1 MAQGKENERELFET
15 IVVRGEMSGD
25 AGVVAFGESIKEFEE
40 SLRERYVKAGRAD
53 IPKAELMDIE
63 KELSDGWPFFD
74 KIAALSGKLEV
85 VSHEDVETLT
95 GLLSNIALENDEG
108 TSVYENDETGN
119 RHCFVYDARLESS
132 RIVVDPI
139 FGEDK
144 VLRDVRIYYEFKIP
158 QDKDEDV
165 LFYAYPDDLSH
176 HAYGEAVS
184 SVEARTRLQ
193 YKWSEQFEILESAI
207 LDDTRELPER
217 LIDIVTKLKDALA
230 DDEFRKY
237 AELFVNDELA
247 LNQER
252 PYVIT
257 AKKGFDLLGDIESET
272 AEWMPVTIE
281 GELKTDIYY
290 PDIRF
295 TRAGADDPNAIEA
308 CIHGETFNDADGDKP
323 EVIAVTAEN
332 ILGFQRTWARDSLAN
347 LAFKIIQDERAA
359 HRTVNE
365 VEPSINLEYSSP
377 DEEQEESDYLEQ
389 LELLESVLEMMQR
402 EVKAAESKTYSTI
415 EAAQAYSNKITTTL
429 TSMLNGTIAT
439 SGVSIEVM
447 GNALRTN
454 HQEGEGEDADHARNQ
469 VWYSPDPENPV
480 RGLNFGESIKGI
492 IDPHEPVRPLVK
504 SREDESGNMTHWAL
518 PHLAVRLPDRS
529 TGEIQLGGMLF
540 SRITAEEWV
549 AVPLSE
555 EDADI
560 KITMLEQA
568 RSSRTALSEAAN
580 QYGEDSPLMK
590 RILSIEEALY
600 NEDKNDFTHLQP
612 SRIAGFAK
620 DLIAQIGREKATKRA
635 KAAAPALKVLEGM
648 FANRTIISKSDV
660 YKKTT
665 DGFVVDDERIGVDAA
680 WQVIDFTLSDDGHEI
695 VMFVGSLKQP
705 DIARYVPLSSVVSF
719 RF

>member
-1 MAQGKENERELFET
+1 MTQGRENEQELFET
-15 IVVRGEMSGD
+15 IVVQGEMSGD

-40 SLRERYVKAGRAD
+40 FLRERYVKAERAE
-53 IPKAELMDIE
+53 IPKAELIEIE
-63 KELSDGWPFFD
+63 KELSDRWPFFD

-85 VSHEDVETLT
+85 VSHEDTETLI
-95 GLLSNIALENDEG
+95 GLLGNIAIENDDG
-108 TSVYENDETGN
+108 VSVYEDDETGN
-119 RHCFVYDARLESS
+119 RHCFVYDVRLESS
-132 RIVVDPI
+132 RIVIDPI

-144 VLRDVRIYYEFKIP
+144 VLSDVHIYYEFKIP
-158 QDKDEDV
+158 QDENEDV

-184 SVEARTRLQ
+184 SIEARTRLQ
-193 YKWSEQFEILESAI
+193 YKWSEQFGILESVV

-217 LIDIVTKLKDALA
+217 LIDIVTQLKDTLA
-230 DDEFRKY
+230 NDEFRKY
-237 AELFVNDELA
+237 AELFVNAELA

-252 PYVIT
+252 PYAIT
-257 AKKGFDLLGDIESET
+257 AKQGFDLLGDIESEI

-281 GELKTDIYY
+281 GELRTDIYY

-295 TRAGADDPNAIEA
+295 TRAGADDPNVIEA
-308 CIHGETFNDADGDKP
+308 CIYGETFNDSDGDKP

-332 ILGFQRTWARDSLAN
+332 VMGFQRTWARDSLAN
-347 LAFKIIQDERAA
+347 LAFKIIQDERAE
-359 HRTVNE
+359 RMTVSD
-365 VEPSINLEYSSP
+365 VEPSISLEYSSP
-377 DEEQEESDYLEQ
+377 DEEQEAPNYLDQ
-389 LELLESVLEMMQR
+389 LELLESTLRMMQR
-402 EVKAAESKTYSTI
+402 EVKAAESKTYSTV
-415 EAAQAYSNKITTTL
+415 EAAQTYSNKITATL
-429 TSMLNGTIAT
+429 TAMLNGTIAT
-439 SGVSIEVM
+439 SGVSVEVM

-454 HQEGEGEDADHARNQ
+454 HQEGESEDVDHARNQ

-504 SREDESGNMTHWAL
+504 SREDENGNMTHWAL

-549 AVPLSE
+549 AAPLSE

-568 RSSRTALSEAAN
+568 RNSRTALSEATN
-580 QYGEDSPLMK
+580 QYGEDSAIMK
-590 RILSIEEALY
+590 RIFAIEESLY
-600 NEDKNDFTHLQP
+600 NENANEFTHLQP
-612 SRIAGFAK
+612 SRIAGLPK
-620 DLIAQIGREKATKRA
+620 DLIAQIGREKTTKRA

-648 FANRTIISKSDV
+648 FANRTIISRSDV
-660 YKKTT
+660 YKKTI
-665 DGFVVDDERIGVDAA
+665 DGFVVDDERVGVDAA
-680 WQVIDFTLSDDGHEI
+680 WQVIDFNLSDDGHEI
-695 VMFVGSLKQP
+695 VMFVGSIKQP